1 MARSL
6 TATVAPPVAYRST
19 GEACRGSQSK
29 EKAFRS
35 QINPRRSVSKQISHS
50 HSPRRR
56 LTVGARFRR
65 DWGTFPTR
73 LGACVFEE
81 EAPIRGSWRDPPPL
95 CAIPATKLHSNNLGH
110 IKGLQT
116 YNSCCLSSNSS
127 LAINKKREKRETE
140 KRERSSAFLRAIA
153 TTSDDEQ
160 CATATTIRS
169 ATKIRSEFRRQ
180 ADLRIARGA
189 RGACLI
195 EVVAPHPRQ
204 GTGEPS
210 FHLYGFIMCISATAA
225 RAFKS
230 VLQGILLSSE
240 GEKLNSM
247 NLLMYMSPIA
257 VLVLLPA
264 TLVMEPDVLEVTL
277 SLGLEHKLM
286 WILLSVNSLAAYL
299 ANLSNFLVTKHTSA
313 LTLQVLGNA
322 KGAVAVVISIL
333 LFQNPVTFIGIGGY
347 TMTVMGWSIGMNSY
361 EGLSLALKEA
371 DDYDIAEKSPDSRYI
386 RYNQVLDRGGG
397 GGESHV
403 VYKGLD
409 IVDGTEAPLKHQNVI
424 KYFSSWVDHET
435 KSINTISELFT
446 SGSLRQFRKKH
457 KGVDM
462 VAIKNWAR
470 QILRGLCHLHSHNAP
485 MIHGNLTCEN
495 IFVNGNT
502 GEVKIGNLGLGL
514 AKTILEEQHNPVV
527 DAYSFG
533 LCMLELVTCDQNP
546 KPDGLGK
553 VKDTK
558 TKQFIE
564 RCLCLVPEY
573 SVSTR
578 LSAAQ
583 LLQDP
588 FLEET
593 IFDFYERSTKFR
605 LTGESR
611 DENSI
616 DFTLTWH
623 TADLCGRA
631 RLEKIEFVFYVD
643 ADTTTQVTE
652 EMVRELELPKE
663 DATTIGDLMDNWIIK
678 LVPACKKP
686 SSFV

>member
-1 MARSL
+1 
-6 TATVAPPVAYRST
+6 
-19 GEACRGSQSK
+19 
-29 EKAFRS
+29 
-35 QINPRRSVSKQISHS
+35 
-50 HSPRRR
+50 
-56 LTVGARFRR
+56 
-65 DWGTFPTR
+65 
-73 LGACVFEE
+73 
-81 EAPIRGSWRDPPPL
+81 
-95 CAIPATKLHSNNLGH
+95 
-110 IKGLQT
+110 
-116 YNSCCLSSNSS
+116 
-127 LAINKKREKRETE
+127 
-140 KRERSSAFLRAIA
+140 
-153 TTSDDEQ
+153 
-160 CATATTIRS
+160 
-169 ATKIRSEFRRQ
+169 
-180 ADLRIARGA
+180 
-189 RGACLI
+189 
-195 EVVAPHPRQ
+195 
-204 GTGEPS
+204 
-210 FHLYGFIMCISATAA
+210 
-225 RAFKS
+225 
-230 VLQGILLSSE
+230 
-240 GEKLNSM
+240 
-247 NLLMYMSPIA
+247 
-257 VLVLLPA
+257 
-264 TLVMEPDVLEVTL
+264 
-277 SLGLEHKLM
+277 
-286 WILLSVNSLAAYL
+286 
-299 ANLSNFLVTKHTSA
+299 
-313 LTLQVLGNA
+313 
-322 KGAVAVVISIL
+322 
-333 LFQNPVTFIGIGGY
+333 
-347 TMTVMGWSIGMNSY
+347 MNSY
-361 EGLSLALKEA
+361 EGLSLALNES

-386 RYNQVLDRGGG
+386 RYNQVLDRVGG
-397 GGESHV
+397 GGETHV

-409 IVDGTEAPLKHQNVI
+409 IVDGTEVSWNKLSVDDSLQAEERLQRLKNLLKAPLKHQNVI

-435 KSINTISELFT
+435 KTINTISELFT

-470 QILRGLCHLHSHNAP
+470 QILRGLCYLHSHNSP
-485 MIHGNLTCEN
+485 IIHGNLTCEN

-502 GEVKIGNLGLGL
+502 GEVKIGNLGLGF

-527 DAYSFG
+527 DVYSFG
-533 LCMLELVTCDQNP
+533 LCMLELVTFDQHP

-553 VKDTK
+553 VKDAK
-558 TKQFIE
+558 TRQFIE

-573 SVSTR
+573 SISTR

-652 EMVRELELPKE
+652 EMVQELGLPKE

-686 SSFV
+686 SIFVKFSSVHADPTSVC